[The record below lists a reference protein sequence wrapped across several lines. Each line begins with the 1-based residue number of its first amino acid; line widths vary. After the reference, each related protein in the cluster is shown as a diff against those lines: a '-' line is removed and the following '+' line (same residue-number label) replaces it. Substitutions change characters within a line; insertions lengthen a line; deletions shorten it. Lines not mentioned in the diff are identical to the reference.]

1 MFNFLQIQTKMKKT
15 LRNVL
20 CVCSIMLASSMLN
33 VASAQINDPSPPP
46 SGGPNGG
53 HDMGG
58 NQGQGAP
65 LDEGP
70 GVSMVLAALYGG
82 FVLYKMNK
90 KKNDFQACL

>member
-1 MFNFLQIQTKMKKT
+1 MS
-15 LRNVL
+15 LRRKSTIL
-20 CVCSIMLASSMLN
+20 LHH
-33 VASAQINDPSPPP
+33 P
-46 SGGPNGG
+46 GGPNGG